1 MEVLECS
8 SLQTLQTVVS
18 HTVGCFCIAI
28 NPTGRLLIELPQLNR
43 VAFSL
48 PFSLNHL
55 PCLTRKC
62 LTKKAAVFW
71 ARYLAGGSAG
81 VLVSLWNV
89 SEMLCM
95 ETFTRL
101 E

>member
-1 MEVLECS
+1 MEVLEYS

-28 NPTGRLLIELPQLNR
+28 DPSERLLIELPQLNQ
-43 VAFSL
+43 VAFYL

-62 LTKKAAVFW
+62 LTRKAAVFW
-71 ARYLAGGSAG
+71 ARYLAVGSAG
-81 VLVSLWNV
+81 VLVSLWNI
-89 SEMLCM
+89 SEMLCVQ
-95 ETFTRL
+95 TFTKL